1 MQKTM
6 MPRSKAYAQK
16 PGAYQIATQGAN
28 TTLNSG
34 DTLKFKQ
41 FITGYGEMS
50 NAKIQA
56 YFSAEVFD
64 EKHST
69 IRQGIIWEKR
79 DGLAI
84 PTGWGAHVDPLDSQ
98 GFCAQLHGG
107 NFADYP
113 YPAYVFDSDTNPSSN
128 RVLTELQ
135 GEYAPFEF
143 SLKLK
148 KNASPGIHFI
158 DFYFTYFN
166 GEVWTVSKERVE
178 FKITNSFEKHSGTL
192 SLLAA
197 IALIVTIVHDG
208 IGPLIETAHDLGIFI
223 SAWRFTP

>member
-1 MQKTM
+1 MKTL
-6 MPRSKAYAQK
+6 PRSKANAQK

-64 EKHST
+64 ETHSS
-69 IRQGIIWEKR
+69 IRQGLIFEEG
-79 DGLAI
+79 DGYKI
-84 PTGWGAHVDPLDSQ
+84 PVGWGAHVDALDSR
-98 GFCAQLHGG
+98 GYCALLNGVH
-107 NFADYP
+107 FSDYP
-113 YPAYVFDSDTNPSSN
+113 YPAYVFDSNTDPSSN
-128 RVLTELQ
+128 RVMTELQ

-143 SLKLK
+143 SLKVK
-148 KNASPGIHFI
+148 KNASPGVHFI

-166 GEVWTVSKERVE
+166 GEAWTISKERVE
-178 FKITNSFEKHSGTL
+178 FKITNTFEKHSGTL

-197 IALIVTIVHDG
+197 IALIVTILHDG
-208 IGPLIETAHDLGIFI
+208 VGPLLETAHDLGMFI
-223 SAWRFTP
+223 SALRLTP